1 VTPADDFAR
10 TDCASSTPTKV
21 FVGLRCTDAI
31 EVPLFSAVNNREY
44 LNESPVINDMPTKE
58 MRKMIS
64 TLGPF
69 RFFIQPVL
77 EMVDAVMSARY
88 QYGSTAGGIE

>member
-1 VTPADDFAR
+1 MILQELIVRRPHQQKSLWD
-10 TDCASSTPTKV
+10 
-21 FVGLRCTDAI
+21 GLRCTDAI